1 MSKTPASRVTSRAA
15 AALFVTL
22 GLASLSAPPASAQ
35 LGGSLIVTITSPT
48 SGSTVGSTIPVNA
61 NVTIVGGL
69 TVMGVQF
76 KVDGVNIGAEDTAP
90 PYSVQWNTSTA
101 SNGSHTL
108 TAVARDLLGIRWTSN
123 PVTVTVFNDTTPP
136 TVAITSPSS
145 GATLRGT
152 TAVSANASDNVGV
165 VGVQFRL
172 DGNNLGAE
180 DTASPYGLSWDTT
193 AASNGT
199 HALTAVARDAAGNS
213 TTSVSITITVDNS
226 APTVALT
233 TPAAGAMVGGTTAV
247 TASASDNVGVAGVR
261 FFVDGAAIGVEDTGA
276 PYSVAWNTAT
286 VTNGAHALTA
296 VARDAAGN
304 TTTSG
309 AITVTVDNSA
319 PTVALTAPS
328 AGAALK
334 GTTTVTASAADN
346 VGVAGV
352 RFFVDGAAIGAEDT
366 VAPYSATWNTTTVA
380 NGSHTLTA
388 VARDGVGNTTT
399 SSGITVTVDNS
410 APTVAV
416 TAPSAGATVAGTT
429 TVTASASDNVG
440 VAGVQFLV
448 DGAAIGAEDTVAP
461 YSATWDTTTTANGSH
476 TLTAVA
482 RDGVGNTTTS
492 SGVTVTVGNIVL
504 TVALTAPTGGTT
516 VAGTTAV
523 TAAASTNAVGVQFLV
538 DNVAI
543 GTEDTTAPYSV
554 AWDTTPIASGSHTL
568 TAVARDGAG
577 NTTTSAPVTVIVSQT
592 ATRFENTDLAI
603 TYTDGV
609 LAPGQPPAWF
619 HGSRSRDWSG
629 RLASFNRSQG
639 ARATFHFQGT
649 TVRWIGFLAPWAGI
663 ARVYVDD
670 VFIAELDLYATTE
683 QPQSVVFSRTGL
695 SIGPHT
701 LTVESTGRKN
711 PASTDYAVVVDA
723 FDVAPAMPHPAIG
736 ARTEESGLSLSA
748 GWSAAEA
755 TTRAWSG
762 GTAIV
767 SATTGAQATF
777 TFVGTEVR
785 WVGLRGPQMGIAQ
798 VYLDGAFHARVD
810 AYDANESEEV
820 TFVITGLAAGTHTLT
835 IGPTGDKRA
844 AATGANVVIDAL
856 DVRGRVEDQD
866 PSIAW
871 TNGWLRGN
879 GSRDWSGSAPNTAGG
894 TGALTRTAG
903 EQATISFKGTGVSW
917 IGLRG
922 PTYGIARVLVDGV
935 LAATVDTYAPTEE
948 VQAVVYTATGL
959 SDGAHTLT
967 VEVTGSRNPSSIDAL
982 IVVDAFDV
990 TLPASAPAVAR
1001 FQESHSAAAYS
1012 GTWNQLG
1019 GFRYFTGESVAY
1031 STTAG
1036 ASVTFSFTGTA
1047 VRWIGYRTFYGGIA
1061 RVLLDGVE
1069 VAQVD
1074 TFAPVEEEFQAVMYA
1089 ATGLPG
1095 TSHTLTIENTGLK
1108 NPAAQNTWVTV
1119 DAFDVY

>member
-1 MSKTPASRVTSRAA
+1 MSIKTSRFAA
-15 AALFVTL
+15 VLFVTL
-22 GLASLSAPPASAQ
+22 GLASLLAPPAAAQ
-35 LGGSLIVTITSPT
+35 LGGSLVVTITSPT
-48 SGSTVGSTIPVNA
+48 SGSTVGGTIPFNGS
-61 NVTIVGGL
+61 VTSIGGL
-69 TVMGVQF
+69 IVVGVQF
-76 KVDGVNIGAEDTAP
+76 KVDGANVGAEDTAA
-90 PYSVQWNTSTA
+90 PYSAPWNTRTA

-108 TAVARDLLGIRWTSN
+108 TAVARDVLGVRWTSN

-136 TVAITSPSS
+136 TVALTSPVS
-145 GATLRGT
+145 GAAIRGT
-152 TAVSANASDNVGV
+152 TPVSASAADNVGV

-172 DGNNLGAE
+172 DGTNLGAE
-180 DTASPYGLSWDTT
+180 DTAAPYGMSWDTM
-193 AASNGT
+193 AATSGP
-199 HALTAVARDAAGNS
+199 HSLTAVARDTAGNS
-213 TTSVSITITVDNS
+213 TTSTAVTITVDNS
-226 APTVALT
+226 APTVAVT
-233 TPAAGAMVGGTTAV
+233 APSGGATVAGTTTL
-247 TASASDNVGVAGVR
+247 TAAASDNLGVAGVQ
-261 FFVDGAAIGVEDTGA
+261 FFVDGAALGVEDTAA
-276 PYSVAWNTAT
+276 PYSVAWT
-286 VTNGAHALTA
+286 
-296 VARDAAGN
+296 
-304 TTTSG
+304 
-309 AITVTVDNSA
+309 
-319 PTVALTAPS
+319 
-328 AGAALK
+328 
-334 GTTTVTASAADN
+334 
-346 VGVAGV
+346 
-352 RFFVDGAAIGAEDT
+352 
-366 VAPYSATWNTTTVA
+366 TTTVA

-399 SSGITVTVDNS
+399 SSGVVVTVDNT

-416 TAPSAGATVAGTT
+416 TAPGGGATVAGTT

-440 VAGVQFLV
+440 VAGVRFLV
-448 DGAAIGAEDTVAP
+448 DGAAIGAEDTTAP
-461 YSATWDTTTTANGSH
+461 YSASWDTTTTANGSH
-476 TLTAVA
+476 TVTAVA
-482 RDGVGNTTTS
+482 RDGVGNSTTS

-516 VAGTTAV
+516 IAGTTAV
-523 TAAASTNAVGVQFLV
+523 TASASDNAVGVQFLV

-543 GTEDTTAPYSV
+543 GAEDTTVPFSV
-554 AWDTTPIASGSHTL
+554 AWDTIPIASGSHTL

-577 NTTTSAPVTVIVSQT
+577 NTTTSVPVAVIVSQT

-603 TYTDGV
+603 TYTDGL

-639 ARATFHFQGT
+639 AKATFHFQGT

-663 ARVYVDD
+663 ARVSIDN
-670 VFIAELDLYATTE
+670 VFITELDLYATTE

-695 SIGPHT
+695 SSGPHT

-711 PASTDYAVVVDA
+711 PASADYAVVVDA

-736 ARTEESGLSLSA
+736 ARTEESALSVTS
-748 GWSAAEA
+748 GWSPAEA
-755 TTRAWSG
+755 TTRSWSG

-767 SATTGAQATF
+767 SATPGAQATF

-798 VYLDGAFHARVD
+798 VSLDGAFHARVD
-810 AYDANESEEV
+810 AYDPNESEEV

-835 IGPTGDKRA
+835 IAPTGDKRA
-844 AATGANVVIDAL
+844 AATGANVVIDAF

-871 TNGWLRGN
+871 TSGWLRGN
-879 GSRDWSGSAPNTAGG
+879 GSRDWSGTAPNTAGG
-894 TGALTRTAG
+894 TAALTRTAG
-903 EQATISFKGTGVSW
+903 ERATVSFTGTGVSW

-922 PTYGIARVLVDGV
+922 PSYGIARVLVDGV
-935 LAATVDTYAPTEE
+935 LAATVDTYAATEE
-948 VQAVVYTATGL
+948 VQAVVYTASGL

-967 VEVTGSRNPSSIDAL
+967 VEVAGERNPASIDSL

-1001 FQESHSAAAYS
+1001 FQEGATAAGYS

-1019 GFRYFTGESVAY
+1019 GFRYFTGESVSY

-1047 VRWIGYRTFYGGIA
+1047 VRWIGYKTFYGAIA
-1061 RVLLDGVE
+1061 RVLIDGVE

-1074 TFAPVEEEFQAVMYA
+1074 TFAPVEEEFQAVIYA
-1089 ATGLPG
+1089 ATGLSAG
-1095 TSHTLTIENTGLK
+1095 THTLTIENTGLK
-1108 NPAAQNTWVTV
+1108 HPAAQNTWITV

>member
-1 MSKTPASRVTSRAA
+1 MGQTQPFRLTAKCA
-15 AALFVTL
+15 AALFMAL
-22 GLASLSAPPASAQ
+22 GLISLSTPLAFAQ
-35 LGGSLIVTITSPT
+35 LGGSLVVTITSPT
-48 SGSTVGSTIPVNA
+48 SGSTVGGTIPVNA
-61 NVTIVGGL
+61 NVTTIGGL
-69 TVMGVQF
+69 TVVGVQF
-76 KVDGVNIGAEDTAP
+76 KVDGANIGAEDTAA
-90 PYSVQWNTSTA
+90 PYSVQWDTRAA
-101 SNGSHTL
+101 SNASHTL
-108 TAVARDLLGIRWTSN
+108 TAGARDALGVLWTSD
-123 PVTVTVFNDTTPP
+123 PITVTVFNDKTPP
-136 TVAITSPSS
+136 TVALTAP
-145 GATLRGT
+145 ALEAALRGT
-152 TAVSANASDNVGV
+152 TAISANASDNVGV

-180 DTASPYGLSWDTT
+180 DTANPYGASWDTT
-193 AASNGT
+193 
-199 HALTAVARDAAGNS
+199 
-213 TTSVSITITVDNS
+213 
-226 APTVALT
+226 
-233 TPAAGAMVGGTTAV
+233 
-247 TASASDNVGVAGVR
+247 SASD
-261 FFVDGAAIGVEDTGA
+261 
-276 PYSVAWNTAT
+276 
-286 VTNGAHALTA
+286 GAHTLTA

-304 TTTSG
+304 TATSI
-309 AITVTVDNSA
+309 AVTVTVDNSA
-319 PTVALTAPS
+319 PTV
-328 AGAALK
+328 
-334 GTTTVTASAADN
+334 
-346 VGVAGV
+346 
-352 RFFVDGAAIGAEDT
+352 
-366 VAPYSATWNTTTVA
+366 
-380 NGSHTLTA
+380 
-388 VARDGVGNTTT
+388 
-399 SSGITVTVDNS
+399 TVTV
-410 APTVAV
+410 P
-416 TAPSAGATVAGTT
+416 
-429 TVTASASDNVG
+429 
-440 VAGVQFLV
+440 
-448 DGAAIGAEDTVAP
+448 
-461 YSATWDTTTTANGSH
+461 
-476 TLTAVA
+476 
-482 RDGVGNTTTS
+482 
-492 SGVTVTVGNIVL
+492 
-504 TVALTAPTGGTT
+504 GGTT

-523 TAAASTNAVGVQFLV
+523 TASASDNAGVAGVQFLV
-538 DNVAI
+538 DSIAVGA
-543 GTEDTTAPYSV
+543 EDTTAPYSV
-554 AWDTTPIASGSHTL
+554 DWDTTPVASGSHTL
-568 TAVARDGAG
+568 TAVARDAAG

-603 TYTDGV
+603 TYTDGI

-639 ARATFHFQGT
+639 ARARFPFQGT

-663 ARVYVDD
+663 ARVYIDD
-670 VFIAELDLYATTE
+670 VFIIELDLYATTD

-695 SIGPHT
+695 TSGPHT

-711 PASTDYAVVVDA
+711 PASADYAVVVDA

-736 ARTEESGLSLSA
+736 VRTEESGLSLSA
-748 GWSAAEA
+748 GWSPAEA

-767 SATTGAQATF
+767 SATAGAQATF

-798 VYLDGAFHARVD
+798 VTLDGAFHARVD
-810 AYDANESEEV
+810 AYDASESEEV
-820 TFVITGLAAGTHTLT
+820 TFVVTGLAAGTHTLT
-835 IGPTGDKRA
+835 ISPTGDKRA
-844 AATGANVVIDAL
+844 AATGSNVVIDAF

-871 TNGWLRGN
+871 TSGWLRGN

-894 TGALTRTAG
+894 TAALTRTAG
-903 EQATISFKGTGVSW
+903 EQATVSFMGTGASW

-922 PTYGIARVLVDGV
+922 PSYGIARVLVDGV
-935 LAATVDTYAPTEE
+935 LAATVDTYAATEE
-948 VQAVVYTATGL
+948 VQAVVYTASGL

-967 VEVTGSRNPSSIDAL
+967 VEATGGRNPASIDAL

-1001 FQESHSAAAYS
+1001 FQEAAAAASYS

-1019 GFRYFTGESVAY
+1019 GFRYFTGENVAY

-1047 VRWIGYRTFYGGIA
+1047 VRWIGYRTFYGAIA

>member
-1 MSKTPASRVTSRAA
+1 MTKIRPSRVTFPGA
-15 AALFVTL
+15 AALVATL
-22 GLASLSAPPASAQ
+22 GLASFSAPPASAQ
-35 LGGSLIVTITSPT
+35 LGGSLIVTITSPA
-48 SGSTVGSTIPVNA
+48 SGSTVGNTVPVNA
-61 NVTIVGGL
+61 NVTMVGGL

-76 KVDGVNIGAEDTAP
+76 KVDGANVGAEDTAS
-90 PYSVQWNTSTA
+90 PYSVPWNTKTA

-108 TAVARDLLGIRWTSN
+108 TAVARDVLGIQWTSN
-123 PVTVTVFNDTTPP
+123 AVTVTVFNDTTAP

-145 GATLRGT
+145 GVALRGT
-152 TAVSANASDNVGV
+152 TAVSASASDNVGV

-193 AASNGT
+193 AAAGGT
-199 HALTAVARDAAGNS
+199 HTLTAVARDAAGNT
-213 TTSVSITITVDNS
+213 TTSGAVTITVDNS
-226 APTVALT
+226 APIVALT
-233 TPAAGAMVGGTTAV
+233 EPTGGASVAAV
-247 TASASDNVGVAGVR
+247 TTVAASASDNFGVAGVR
-261 FFVDGAAIGVEDTGA
+261 FFVDGAAIGVEDTSA
-276 PYSVAWNTAT
+276 PYSVAWNTTTAA
-286 VTNGAHALTA
+286 NGSHSLTA
-296 VARDAAGN
+296 VARDA
-304 TTTSG
+304 
-309 AITVTVDNSA
+309 
-319 PTVALTAPS
+319 
-328 AGAALK
+328 
-334 GTTTVTASAADN
+334 
-346 VGVAGV
+346 
-352 RFFVDGAAIGAEDT
+352 
-366 VAPYSATWNTTTVA
+366 
-380 NGSHTLTA
+380 
-388 VARDGVGNTTT
+388 VGNTTT
-399 SSGITVTVDNS
+399 SSGVTVTVDNG

-416 TAPSAGATVAGTT
+416 TAPSGGATVAGTT

-440 VAGVQFLV
+440 VAGVRFLV
-448 DGAAIGAEDTVAP
+448 DGTAIGAEDTAAP
-461 YSATWDTTTTANGSH
+461 YSVAWDTTTAANGSH

-482 RDGVGNTTTS
+482 RDAVGNATTS
-492 SGVTVTVGNIVL
+492 SGVTVTVGNIAL
-504 TVALTAPTGGTT
+504 TVALTAPTTGVTL
-516 VAGTTAV
+516 AGTTTV
-523 TAAASTNAVGVQFLV
+523 TASASDNAVGVQFLV
-538 DNVAI
+538 DGAAI

-554 AWDTTPIASGSHTL
+554 DWDTTPVASGSHAL
-568 TAVARDGAG
+568 TAVARDAAG
-577 NTTTSAPVTVIVSQT
+577 NTKTSAAVTVIVSQT

-639 ARATFHFQGT
+639 AKATLHFQGT
-649 TVRWIGFLAPWAGI
+649 TVRWIGFRAPWAGI
-663 ARVYVDD
+663 ARVHIDD
-670 VFIAELDLYATTE
+670 VFIVELDLYTTTE
-683 QPQSVVFSRTGL
+683 LPQSVVFSRTGL
-695 SIGPHT
+695 TNGPHT

-711 PASTDYAVVVDA
+711 PASADYAVVVDA
-723 FDVAPAMPHPAIG
+723 FDVAPAAPHPAIG
-736 ARTEESGLSLSA
+736 ARTEESGLSLTA
-748 GWSAAEA
+748 GWSPAEA

-767 SATTGAQATF
+767 SATPGAQTTF

-798 VYLDGAFHARVD
+798 VSLDGAFHARVD

-820 TFVITGLAAGTHTLT
+820 TFVITGLAAGAHTLT
-835 IGPTGDKRA
+835 IGVTGDKRA
-844 AATGANVVIDAL
+844 AATGSNVVVDAL

-871 TNGWLRGN
+871 TSGWLRGN

-894 TGALTRTAG
+894 TAALTRTAG
-903 EQATISFKGTGVSW
+903 QQATFSFKGTGASW

-922 PTYGIARVLVDGV
+922 PSYGIARVLVDGV
-935 LAATVDTYAPTEE
+935 LAATVDTYAATEE
-948 VQAVVYTATGL
+948 VQAVLYTAAGL

-967 VEVTGSRNPSSIDAL
+967 VEATGDRNAASIDAL
-982 IVVDAFDV
+982 VVVDAFDV
-990 TLPASAPAVAR
+990 TLSPSAPAVAR
-1001 FQESHSAAAYS
+1001 FPEGDASASYS
-1012 GTWNQLG
+1012 GTWNQLA
-1019 GFRYFTGESVAY
+1019 GFRYFTGESVSY

-1036 ASVTFSFTGTA
+1036 ASMTFSFTGTA

-1074 TFAPVEEEFQAVMYA
+1074 TFAPVEEEFQAVLYA

-1108 NPAAQNTWVTV
+1108 NPAAQNTWVTM